1 MYRVDGRGGFIGR
14 GARHS
19 RNAFVARGEV
29 RLRLRR
35 TRVFFRAVLLL
46 VQLLLLFGVREHDL
60 ELVGFAVGVRVRF
73 VGCVERD
80 VEVVVAVVV
89 VAGVGAG
96 GRRCGRG
103 LWFGLGLGGGLLR
116 GDLRRLH
123 RDVVVVVAVELVVEP
138 VIVVGRHGGFSR
150 VPDDHSRLSPVL
162 FSRSRISR
170 AGVGPLDAM
179 SPAQV

>member
-1 MYRVDGRGGFIGR
+1 MPSSPA
-14 GARHS
+14 ARS
-19 RNAFVARGEV
+19 VSV
-29 RLRLRR
+29 RRR

-103 LWFGLGLGGGLLR
+103 LGFGLGLGGGLLR

-138 VIVVGRHGGFSR
+138 VIVVGRHGGGFSR

-162 FSRSRISR
+162 FSRSRTSR

-179 SPAQV
+179 SPVRV